1 MKSLFLAL
9 LLLTS
14 SVAMATPAVDEV
26 TSRTGDLD
34 MILKQRQLR
43 VLVVYD
49 NANFYLEQGAPD
61 GLTVAMMREFE
72 RWLDNR
78 YFNGQKLKMHL
89 AFLPVRY
96 DELLPLLQE
105 GKGDLAVASLY
116 PTEERSKL
124 ADFSVPDLEGL
135 QEWVVSAKGRE
146 PLHNLRELSGK
157 RIWVRKSSSYYDS
170 LLALNQML
178 ASLSLPPVIIQ
189 QADEALQDSDL
200 LEMVSQGEIAYTV
213 TDSHKARL
221 WSKAFT
227 GLQMHSDVPLRRNSF
242 TAWAMRKESPLL
254 QEVVNSFLAEFNQ
267 DSRRGAPLYRR
278 YLEDGRG
285 LARRFQRATP
295 EQMGWKGDEYQRYA
309 TLFRRYGE
317 QYDIDWLM
325 LMAQAYQES
334 TLDQKARSHRGAVGV
349 MQVLPSTAR
358 ELKVGNIRSLENN
371 VHAGTKYMRYMI
383 DNYFDDEAVDEE
395 NRALFALAA
404 YNAGP
409 NRIARLRQEATRRGL
424 NGNVWFGNV
433 ERVAAARVGSETVQY
448 VKKVSSRY
456 LAYRHSYEQIQQK
469 QRVRPR

>member
-1 MKSLFLAL
+1 MKALFLAL

-14 SVAMATPAVDEV
+14 SVATATPAVDEV

-49 NANFYLEQGAPD
+49 NANFYLEQGVPS

-72 RWLDNR
+72 RWLDKR
-78 YFNGQKLKMHL
+78 YFAGQKLKMHL

-96 DELLPLLQE
+96 DEVLPMLRE
-105 GKGDLAVASLY
+105 GKGDLALASLY
-116 PTEERSKL
+116 PSESRRKE
-124 ADFSVPDLEGL
+124 ADFSRPDLQGI
-135 QEWVVSAKGRE
+135 QEWVVSAKGGE

-157 RIWVRKSSSYYDS
+157 RIWVRHSSSYYES
-170 LLALNQML
+170 LQNLNRML

-189 QADEALQDSDL
+189 QADEALLDSDL

-221 WSKAFT
+221 WGDAFG
-227 GLQMHSDVPLRRNSF
+227 GLQMHTEVPLRRDSY
-242 TAWAMRKESPLL
+242 TAWAMRKDSPML
-254 QEVVNSFLAEFNQ
+254 QEVVNDFLDEYNQ
-267 DSRRGAPLYRR
+267 RSAKGAPLYRR
-278 YLEDGRG
+278 YLEDSRG
-285 LARRFQRATP
+285 VARRFERSTP
-295 EQMGWKGDEYQRYA
+295 EQMGWKGNEYQRYA
-309 TLFRRYGE
+309 ALFRRYGE
-317 QYDIDWLM
+317 RYDIDWLM

-334 TLDQKARSHRGAVGV
+334 TLDQTARSHRGAVGV

-383 DNYFDDEAVDEE
+383 DNYFDDQEVDAQ

-409 NRIARLRQEATRRGL
+409 NRIARLRQEAVRRGL

-433 ERVAAARVGSETVQY
+433 EKVAAARVGSETVQY

-456 LAYRHSYEQIQQK
+456 LAYRHSYEQIRQTH
-469 QRVRPR
+469 RIRPR